1 MNIGSVVVDW
11 FTPTVSGDSSPL
23 GKGQRSVT
31 ITGAASHLV
40 VDELR
45 EIVENYRNRE
55 TIGQETGIK
64 VYVDFDCAS
73 LASRN
78 GWYLLQGFSDSVD
91 KLHMDAIASTDIDL
105 GHGDTAVISFSIK
118 AAYLGDEA

>member
-11 FTPTVSGDSSPL
+11 FTPVVSGDSSPSA
-23 GKGQRSVT
+23 KGQRSVT
-31 ITGAASHLV
+31 ITGAAPHGV

-45 EIVENYRNRE
+45 ELVENYRNRE
-55 TIGQETGIK
+55 TVGAETGVKQYI
-64 VYVDFDCAS
+64 DFNCAS
-73 LASRN
+73 LDSRN

-91 KLHMDAIASTDIDL
+91 KLHMDAIASTDVDL

-118 AAYLGDEA
+118 AAYLGDQ